1 MAKEKPESELKQL
14 RTEQE
19 KIRRDE
25 VFGGLSPA
33 ERAAYNRKSDR
44 IHELESEIQASAV
57 AENSSQFAKAEQR
70 RQWNKDS
77 DTDTPQDEAR
87 QPYRSREEDSTSN
100 SARSRRGRGRVKKA
114 PEEKGDE

>member
-1 MAKEKPESELKQL
+1 MAKEKPESELKRL

-44 IHELESEIQASAV
+44 IHELESEIQAGAV
-57 AENSSQFAKAEQR
+57 AEKSSQFAKAEQR
-70 RQWNKDS
+70 RQWNKGS

-100 SARSRRGRGRVKKA
+100 SARSRRGRGRVTR
-114 PEEKGDE
+114 KGKESA